1 MVNVLALAFNAAR
14 VAMRR
19 SDSRTHPLRARTA
32 YAGGMLTIEKT
43 SEQITAEKIAE
54 LAVPETEPRRVAR
67 GLYWK
72 GWRISSIARHL
83 GIKRSTINS
92 WKERDEWD
100 KAQAIEH
107 VEASAELRLVKLIE
121 KEVKSGS
128 DFKEIDLLARTIVQM
143 ARVRRYE
150 QPGGNE
156 VDLNPKL
163 ANRNAG
169 PKKKPTRNDFSEEQ
183 KIQLLDAFQDSLFDY
198 QKVWYRNGDQRTR
211 AILKSRQIGATWYF
225 AREALADAMQTGR
238 NQIFLS
244 ASKSQ
249 AHVFKQYIV
258 QFAREAAGIDLTGDP
273 IVLPNGAHLYF
284 LGTNARTAQGYHG
297 NFYFDE
303 FFWTQN
309 FQELNKVASGMAIH
323 KKWRKTYFSTP
334 SSTTHQAF
342 PFWTGELFNKRRA
355 KADQV
360 NIDVSHGRLSS
371 GFTGEDKIW
380 RQIVTILDAER
391 GGCNLFDID
400 ELRNFE
406 YSPDQFENLLMCNF
420 IDDSAS
426 VFPLNELQRCMVDS
440 WVEWDDYKPLLGL
453 RPFGNRPVWIGYDPA
468 LNGDSA
474 GCVVLAPPMTAGGKF
489 RILERHQWRGQ
500 DFKDHA
506 DAIRQMTQ
514 RYNVE
519 YIGID
524 TTGMG
529 IGVLPIVRGFFPAV
543 TALNY
548 SPEVKT
554 RMVLK
559 AKNIISKGRLEFDAG
574 WTDIAQSFMAI
585 RKTLTPSGRHVTYV
599 AGRSEE
605 TGHADLAWACM
616 HALDHEPFEGT
627 TENNQSF
634 MEIYS

>member
-1 MVNVLALAFNAAR
+1 MVNVLALSFNAAR
-14 VAMRR
+14 VAMAN
-19 SDSRTHPLRARTA
+19 SDFCLYPLRARAA
-32 YAGGMLTIEKT
+32 YAGGM
-43 SEQITAEKIAE
+43 SETEQKIAE
-54 LAVPETEPRRVAR
+54 LAVPESEPRRAAR
-67 GLYWK
+67 ALYWK

-83 GIKRSTINS
+83 GIRRSTINS
-92 WKERDEWD
+92 WKARDEWD

-128 DFKEIDLLARTIVQM
+128 DYKEIDLLARTIVQM

-198 QKVWYRNGDQRTR
+198 QKVWHRNGDQRTR

-303 FFWTQN
+303 FFWTHN

-334 SSTTHQAF
+334 SSTTHQAY

-355 KADQV
+355 KMDQV
-360 NIDVSHGRLSS
+360 KIDVSHGRLSS

-406 YSPDQFENLLMCNF
+406 YSPDQFDNLLMCNF

-426 VFPLNELQRCMVDS
+426 VFPLTELQRCMVDS
-440 WVEWDDYKPLLGL
+440 WVDWDDYKPITMAH

-474 GCVVLAPPMTAGGKF
+474 GCVVLAPPMTVGGKF

-500 DFKDHA
+500 SFDDHA
-506 DAIRQMTQ
+506 EAIRLMTQ

-574 WTDIAQSFMAI
+574 WIDIAQSFMAI
-585 RKTLTPSGRHVTYV
+585 SKTLTASGRHVTYV
-599 AGRSEE
+599 AGRSDE

-627 TENNQSF
+627 TDNNQSF